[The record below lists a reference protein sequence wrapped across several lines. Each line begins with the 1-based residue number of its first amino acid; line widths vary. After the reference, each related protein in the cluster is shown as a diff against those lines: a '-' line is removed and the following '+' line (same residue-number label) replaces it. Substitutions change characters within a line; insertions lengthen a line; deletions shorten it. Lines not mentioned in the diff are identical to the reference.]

1 MKKLYVSAAALLM
14 GLAVNAQT
22 EFEREINIK
31 EFDYQTPEM
40 LSVTSPL
47 KVTPIFIG
55 GVDKVQTTATYGNA
69 AGETVAK
76 QWHDFIGVTP
86 EKDANG
92 IYTGMYWVSVNHEM
106 IQNNDM
112 IGDGGGMTVFKAQT
126 ESDGSVT
133 VVNQTLADG
142 RTGKYFNVDFVNTVG
157 ETGMNCGGIQA
168 PNGRI
173 WTAEEWFRSSNASLN
188 DGTTPQRRLEDW
200 TIETD
205 IPGDFDGSVITKYQ
219 NFNWM
224 VEIDPKE
231 AVAVRKQYNWGRA
244 GFEGGAISKDMKTV
258 YLGIDAT
265 PAPFVKFVADV
276 AGDFTTGK
284 TYAYKEDAV
293 GSKWIEIDNSKLA
306 KMLAIGEEAIA
317 VGATMYDRLEWVA
330 IDTVT
335 GMVYVSETG
344 VDNLGGAWATANAS
358 GGTHASHHIARAAAQ
373 SADINSSD
381 YKDYYGRVLRFN
393 PATDEMSVLIE
404 GGANDAMYD
413 GKPSVGVSHYPAI
426 HLSNPDGLT
435 MMYQNNE
442 KRYLVIQ
449 EDLNGRTMNRMPWGL
464 ENYICELFLLDLSI
478 VNPTVEDLVRITAT
492 PSNAEVTG
500 AQITP
505 EGDVLLVNVQH
516 PEANDMIN
524 NYPYTN
530 SLTVAISGFEKLV
543 SAAEK
548 AKVLRN
554 KDGFQVYPSVGSGE
568 VFFNKITDVA
578 VYNSNGVL
586 VTTQYNTNK
595 LNISNLT
602 SGMYIVKN
610 KEGEARSIVIQ

>member
-22 EFEREINIK
+22 EFERTIDVK
-31 EFDYQTPEM
+31 AFDYLTPGM

-47 KVTPIFIG
+47 TITPIFIG

-92 IYTGMYWVSVNHEM
+92 TYTGMYWVSVNHEM

-133 VVNQTLADG
+133 VMNQTLADG

-173 WTAEEWFRSSNASLN
+173 WTAEEWFRSSNTSLN

-284 TYAYKEDAV
+284 TYVYKQDAV
-293 GSKWIEIDNSKLA
+293 GSKWIEIDNSK
-306 KMLAIGEEAIA
+306 
-317 VGATMYDRLEWVA
+317 
-330 IDTVT
+330 
-335 GMVYVSETG
+335 VS
-344 VDNLGGAWATANAS
+344 
-358 GGTHASHHIARAAAQ
+358 
-373 SADINSSD
+373 
-381 YKDYYGRVLRFN
+381 
-393 PATDEMSVLIE
+393 
-404 GGANDAMYD
+404 
-413 GKPSVGVSHYPAI
+413 
-426 HLSNPDGLT
+426 
-435 MMYQNNE
+435 
-442 KRYLVIQ
+442 
-449 EDLNGRTMNRMPWGL
+449 
-464 ENYICELFLLDLSI
+464 
-478 VNPTVEDLVRITAT
+478 
-492 PSNAEVTG
+492 
-500 AQITP
+500 
-505 EGDVLLVNVQH
+505 
-516 PEANDMIN
+516 
-524 NYPYTN
+524 
-530 SLTVAISGFEKLV
+530 
-543 SAAEK
+543 
-548 AKVLRN
+548 
-554 KDGFQVYPSVGSGE
+554 
-568 VFFNKITDVA
+568 
-578 VYNSNGVL
+578 
-586 VTTQYNTNK
+586 
-595 LNISNLT
+595 
-602 SGMYIVKN
+602 
-610 KEGEARSIVIQ
+610 